1 MDKPRNEQQV
11 LQVVC
16 PGCHRRIRVPAE
28 RLRDQPRCP
37 ACKAGIFRAEP
48 LELDAS
54 SFDTF
59 VQHSDVPLLVDFWAP
74 WCAPC
79 RSFAPVIAEAAA
91 ELAPSVIVAKLNT
104 EDAPALASRLGI
116 RSIPT
121 IAVFR
126 RGAELARQSGAM
138 PLAALQ
144 RWLAGAG
151 IGRPA

>member
-1 MDKPRNEQQV
+1 MNELRNGDEA
-11 LQVVC
+11 LTVVC
-16 PGCHRRIRVPAE
+16 PDCQRRIRVPAT

-37 ACKAGIFRAEP
+37 ACKTGIFRAEP
-48 LELDAS
+48 LELDER

-79 RSFAPVIAEAAA
+79 RSFAPVIAEAAG
-91 ELAPSVIVAKLNT
+91 ELTPSVIVAKLNT

-126 RGAELARQSGAM
+126 RGSEIARQSGAL

-144 RWLAGAG
+144 RWLAGTGVLRTA
-151 IGRPA
+151 

>member
-1 MDKPRNEQQV
+1 MNRPRNEDDT
-11 LQVVC
+11 LNVVC
-16 PGCHRRIRVPAE
+16 PDCRRRIRVPAN

-37 ACKAGIFRAEP
+37 ACKTGIFRAEP
-48 LELDAS
+48 LELDAD

-59 VQHSDVPLLVDFWAP
+59 ARHSDVPLLVDFWAP

-79 RSFAPVIAEAAA
+79 RGFAPVIAEAAA
-91 ELAPSVIVAKLNT
+91 EFTPSVIVAKLNT

-126 RGAELARQSGAM
+126 AGTEIARQSGAM

-144 RWLAGAG
+144 RWLAGTGVLRA
-151 IGRPA
+151 A

>member
-1 MDKPRNEQQV
+1 MNE
-11 LQVVC
+11 LRKEHEALTVVC
-16 PGCHRRIRVPAE
+16 PGCRRRIRVPAA

-37 ACKAGIFRAEP
+37 ACKIGVFRAEP
-48 LELDAS
+48 LELDAH

-91 ELAPSVIVAKLNT
+91 TLTPSVIVAKLNT

-126 RGAELARQSGAM
+126 GGTEIARQSGAM

-144 RWLAGAG
+144 RWLAGTGVLRA
-151 IGRPA
+151 A